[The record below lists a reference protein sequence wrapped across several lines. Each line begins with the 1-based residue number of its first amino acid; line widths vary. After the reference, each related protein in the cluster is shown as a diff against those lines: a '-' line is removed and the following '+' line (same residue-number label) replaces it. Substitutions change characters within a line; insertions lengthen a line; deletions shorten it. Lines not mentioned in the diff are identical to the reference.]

1 MAKRRQTSL
10 NDPDLLARLWNNVTL
25 SWRLLLDRRVSG
37 RAKLIPLAALLYLFS
52 PIDFLPEIAFG
63 PLGALDDIGV
73 LLLALQMFINSAP
86 KEVLQQYRGRV
97 PPAGGP
103 RAARRP
109 ANSEGP
115 VIEGRYEVRDE
126 DR

>member
-97 PPAGGP
+97 PPAEGP
-103 RAARRP
+103 RTAHRP
-109 ANSEGP
+109 TNSEGP